1 MDQKRNKTTELE
13 SNYHHLEKMSA
24 GEIISYINK
33 EDQSVPFAV
42 EKAIPQI
49 TALVESVVDKMLA
62 GGRLF
67 YIGAGTSGRLGVV
80 DASECPPTYGIPHGI
95 VVGIIAGG
103 RNAMFNA
110 VEFAED
116 DTQQGRKDL
125 EAHQITAKDVVIG
138 ISASGKTPYV
148 LGALQFC

>member
-1 MDQKRNKTTELE
+1 
-13 SNYHHLEKMSA
+13 MSA
-24 GEIISYINK
+24 SEIISHINK
-33 EDQSVPFAV
+33 EDQSVAFAV

-49 TALVESVVDKMLA
+49 TLLTEAVVDKMLA

-116 DTQQGRKDL
+116 DKTQAWKDL
-125 EAHQITAKDVVIG
+125 TEYDINENDVVVG
-138 ISASGKTPYV
+138 IAASGSTPYV
-148 LGALQFC
+148 IGGLKKMQRKWYNNRIYIL